1 MDVVGIL
8 IWLVIGAVA
17 GWLASMVMRRGSLGL
32 IGNVV
37 VGILGAVVAGWL
49 LPVLGIGLGGGILA
63 AILSATLGAVVLL
76 AVIRLVAR

>member
-8 IWLVIGAVA
+8 VWLVIGAVA
-17 GWLASMVMRRGSLGL
+17 GWLASMVMRGGSLGL